1 MNKKA
6 DIVLLCQYFYP
17 EYVTS
22 AKLAYETAEDLVKG
36 GYKVDVLCG
45 YPKEYNELDNVMMEE
60 TYKGIHIKRIKYLQL
75 KRSNK
80 LGRLINYFSFTFL
93 SFFRLGYIKRSKLVI
108 VYSSP
113 PILPIVAWMANKLFG
128 TKIVFVS
135 YDIYPEMAQVTNT
148 ISETSLI
155 SKVMRFINK
164 RLFSSVDKV
173 VALSN
178 EMKEFLLKNRPQ
190 INENQVEVIPNWY
203 PNHKIE
209 DISLLYENQKFKDLD
224 ANNNLIISYFGNM
237 GIAQD
242 LDTIVGGIET
252 LKKENNIKFVFAG
265 HGNKMDLL
273 KETVKKEELKNVK
286 FYDFLHG
293 QDYQDALNISD
304 CFLVTLKEGVTG
316 LAVPSKTYSYMSAG
330 KPIIAIMGKQSD
342 IAKDLVE
349 NEAGYSLEPG
359 ETNKLLE
366 AIYDLKNNE
375 SKRIKMGDN
384 CRSIYLSKY
393 TREICTDKY
402 VQMMKEVLGD

>member
-22 AKLAYETAEDLVKG
+22 AKYPYETAEALVKD
-36 GYKVDVLCG
+36 GYKVNVLCG

-108 VYSSP
+108 VYSNP

-135 YDIYPEMAQVTNT
+135 YDIYPEMAQATNT
-148 ISETSLI
+148 VSETSLI

-209 DISLLYENQKFKDLD
+209 DISLSYENQKFKDLD

-252 LKKENNIKFVFAG
+252 LKKEKNIKFVFAG

-330 KPIIAIMGKQSD
+330 KPIIAIMGKHSD

-359 ETNKLLE
+359 ETDKLVE

-402 VQMMKEVLGD
+402 VQMMKEVLED